1 MCWIIRTDWKPC
13 TTLAHGEMELF
24 ALTLTLINIQLIVRI
39 RIGKKCSLSE
49 ECTSSKYKIYSDV
62 FLTSVH

>member
-24 ALTLTLINIQLIVRI
+24 ALTLKLINIQLIVKI

-49 ECTSSKYKIYSDV
+49 EYTTSK
-62 FLTSVH
+62 